1 MKLISHRGNISAVIP
16 ERENSQMYIQEAI
29 DAGYDVEIDV
39 RYINGIL
46 YLGHDQ
52 PEYAIELSWLIERK
66 HSLWIHTKNY
76 AALSFL
82 IELNLRVFFH
92 QKEEHTII
100 NHCNMI
106 WSHNLME
113 ADSRSVVPLISLQD
127 ITDAKNDVYP
137 GFSAAR
143 LKHVYGVCSD
153 FISELKEP

>member
-66 HSLWIHTKNY
+66 HSL
-76 AALSFL
+76 
-82 IELNLRVFFH
+82 
-92 QKEEHTII
+92 
-100 NHCNMI
+100 
-106 WSHNLME
+106 
-113 ADSRSVVPLISLQD
+113 
-127 ITDAKNDVYP
+127 
-137 GFSAAR
+137 
-143 LKHVYGVCSD
+143 
-153 FISELKEP
+153 